1 MHYLLISL
9 VSMSIRYLK
18 ETHRADPVRQS
29 PPSVSAFPLAS
40 RSHLL
45 SPVTVERTVQIND
58 RASLPE
64 SP

>member
-1 MHYLLISL
+1 MHYLLNSL
-9 VSMSIRYLK
+9 VSMSIRSLK

-29 PPSVSAFPLAS
+29 PPSVPAFPLAS

-45 SPVTVERTVQIND
+45 SPVTVERTVQLNE
-58 RASLPE
+58 RANLLK